1 MKFLILLGIICGI
14 YYFVLKK
21 YPLMISYK
29 NSIYFYI
36 FVGCYIVLYYLMTY
50 QKGFVYKA
58 FHFMR
63 DIDEKPLYE
72 IKNKNN
78 EYLNQLTFKNN
89 IALKQGNRCFGCQN
103 LILNK
108 DIDNYNIQFINN
120 PEKGGSY
127 TLDNVCLKCPRCSTF
142 NNLF

>member
-14 YYFVLKK
+14 YYFVYQK

-36 FVGCYIVLYYLMTY
+36 FVGCYIVLYYLMNY

-78 EYLNQLTFKNN
+78 DYLNQLTFKNN
-89 IALKQGNRCFGCQN
+89 IALNG
-103 LILNK
+103 LP
-108 DIDNYNIQFINN
+108 Y
-120 PEKGGSY
+120 EKF
-127 TLDNVCLKCPRCSTF
+127 VTF
-142 NNLF
+142 